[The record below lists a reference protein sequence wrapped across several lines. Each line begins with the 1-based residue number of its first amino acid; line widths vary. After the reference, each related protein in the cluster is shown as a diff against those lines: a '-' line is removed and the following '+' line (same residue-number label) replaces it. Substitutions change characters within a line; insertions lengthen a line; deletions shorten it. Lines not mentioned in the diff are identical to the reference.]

1 MRLKLRVTPK
11 SRADEIVGVR
21 EDGTLHVRVSAPPEG
36 GKANDAV
43 LRLLSKALALPRSAV
58 RLKAGTSSR
67 DKWVDLDGIDAAE
80 LARRL
85 ETERT

>member
-11 SRADEIVGVR
+11 SRADEIVGMR
-21 EDGTLHVRVSAPPEG
+21 EDGTLHIRVSAAPES

-43 LRLLSKALALPRSAV
+43 LRLLRETLGLPGSAV
-58 RLKAGTSSR
+58 RLKAGASSR
-67 DKWVDLDGIDAAE
+67 DKWVELDGIDAAQ

-85 ETERT
+85 ETDRT

>member
-1 MRLKLRVTPK
+1 VRLKLRVTPK

-21 EDGTLHVRVSAPPEG
+21 EDGTLHVRVSAAPEG

-67 DKWVDLDGIDAAE
+67 DKWIDLDGIDAAE
-80 LARRL
+80 LVRRL
-85 ETERT
+85 ETGRT

>member
-21 EDGTLHVRVSAPPEG
+21 EDGTLHVRVSAAPEG

-67 DKWVDLDGIDAAE
+67 DKWIDLDGIDAAE
-80 LARRL
+80 LVRRL
-85 ETERT
+85 ETGRT